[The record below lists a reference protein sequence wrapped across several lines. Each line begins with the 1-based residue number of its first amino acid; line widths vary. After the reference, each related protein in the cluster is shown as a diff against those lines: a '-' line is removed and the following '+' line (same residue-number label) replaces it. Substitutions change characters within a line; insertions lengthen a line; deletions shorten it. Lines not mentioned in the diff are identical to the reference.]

1 MIKIFANSTVLHN
14 DLAIDV
20 EVIDGPFC
28 ASSTIKKIAQIAEHA
43 DYAVLVTSQNI
54 VDMGYGALQRMEQVA
69 RSTGAALVYADHYA
83 IQAGHVSAHPL
94 IDYQEGS
101 LRDDFDFGCV
111 LFIDARMLREVA
123 AEMNGDFKAAGL
135 YDMRLRLSRKGRIV
149 HIMEYLY
156 QDIKDDTRKSGDRL
170 FDYVDPRN
178 RASQIEMEQACTRHL
193 KAIGAYLPPD
203 FSDVDFVGDFPVEAS
218 VVIPVRNRVRTITG
232 AIESALSQTPD
243 FDFNVIVVDNHSN
256 DGTTQAIDDIAA
268 RDQRVIHIIP
278 STTTLGIGGCWNLAI
293 DSEYCGRFAVQLD
306 SDDVYSGT
314 DTLTKIVAAFRE
326 QKCGMVVGTYQL
338 TDFDK
343 RPIPPGIIDHR
354 EWTDENGR
362 NNALRINGIGAPRAF
377 YTPLIRQI
385 RFPNSSYGEDYAVGL
400 AMSRHYSIG
409 RIYDVLY
416 LCRRWEGNSDAALSI
431 ERQNANN
438 LYKDSIRTFELWARQ
453 KMNLQR

>member
-28 ASSTIKKIAQIAEHA
+28 ASSTIKKIAQIAEHT

-54 VDMGYGALQRMEQVA
+54 VDMDYGALQRMEQVA
-69 RSTGAALVYADHYA
+69 RSTGAALVYADHHTV
-83 IQAGHVSAHPL
+83 QAGHISAHPL

-111 LFIDARMLREVA
+111 LFIDARILREVA
-123 AEMNGDFKAAGL
+123 AKMKDDFKAAGF

-156 QDIKDDTRKSGDRL
+156 QNIKDDTRKSGDRL

-203 FSDVDFVGDFPVEAS
+203 FPDMDFYGDFPVEAS
-218 VVIPVRNRVRTITG
+218 VVIPVRNRVRTITD

-400 AMSRHYSIG
+400 AMSRHYRIG